1 MGKQLFISTAFC
13 LEVLQLNIFI
23 EIVNEVGY
31 YLLLL
36 FFKRTI

>member
-1 MGKQLFISTAFC
+1 MVISATFC

-31 YLLLL
+31 NLLLL
-36 FFKRTI
+36 FF